1 MKSRFIVGLDIGSLS
16 IKAILA
22 ELKSDGSLTL
32 HYATKAPVEGMR
44 KGIVDDLSAVTRSVN
59 AVLADL
65 RQIHKNAAKHIYLG
79 IGTPKVRVQVSRG
92 IVAVSRADF
101 EIYND
106 DIARAIEAAESV
118 KLPANR
124 MVIHTITDEFVVDDV
139 ADIKDPL
146 GMTGHRL
153 EARSM
158 IIDAF
163 APAVKNITR
172 AVEIAGGNIDG
183 LIFEPIAAARAVF
196 SKNQRELGTVLVD
209 IGFSTTAVAV
219 YQERKLLYTNIIE
232 YGAGHVTNDLTVGL
246 KISVEAAEN
255 VKLAYG
261 TAFAKD
267 VPLRETVD
275 IAKFEPYARGVVGR
289 RYIADIVEVRLAE
302 ILEFVNNDLKA
313 INKAG
318 QLPGGVVLT
327 GGGAKTA
334 GLTDLVRQELKLPA
348 RVGIPDL
355 SQFVIPYPEFAAR
368 VEDPEFSCAVGLAL
382 WGVDK
387 LHESK
392 GPKTDA
398 FGWIKKVLGY
408 IVP

>member
-16 IKAILA
+16 IKAVLA
-22 ELKSDGSLTL
+22 ELKGDGSLVL

-44 KGIVDDLSAVTRSVN
+44 KGVVDDLGAVTRSVN
-59 AVLADL
+59 AVLADM

-79 IGTPKVRVQVSRG
+79 IGTPNVRVQVSRG

-101 EIYND
+101 EIYED
-106 DIARAIEAAESV
+106 DITRAIVAAESV

-124 MVIHTITDEFVVDDV
+124 AVIHTITDEFVVDDV

-158 IIDAF
+158 IIDTF

-172 AVEIAGGNIDG
+172 AVEVAGGSIEG
-183 LIFEPIAAARAVF
+183 LIYEPIAAARAVF

-209 IGFSTTAVAV
+209 VGFSTTAISV
-219 YQERKLLYTNIIE
+219 YQEHKLLHTNIIPF
-232 YGAGHVTNDLTVGL
+232 GAGHITNDLTVGL
-246 KISVEAAEN
+246 KISVEAAEG

-261 TAFAKD
+261 AAFAKD
-267 VPLRETVD
+267 VPIRETVD
-275 IAKFEPYARGVVGR
+275 ITKFEPHARGAIGR

-302 ILEFVNNDLKA
+302 ILEFINNDLKA

-327 GGGAKTA
+327 GGGAKTP

-355 SQFVIPYPEFAAR
+355 AQFQVPHPELAAS
-368 VEDPEFSCAVGLAL
+368 VEDPEYACAVGLAL

-387 LHESK
+387 SREGQ
-392 GPKTDA
+392 GPKTNV
-398 FGWIKKVLGY
+398 FGWLKKVLGY